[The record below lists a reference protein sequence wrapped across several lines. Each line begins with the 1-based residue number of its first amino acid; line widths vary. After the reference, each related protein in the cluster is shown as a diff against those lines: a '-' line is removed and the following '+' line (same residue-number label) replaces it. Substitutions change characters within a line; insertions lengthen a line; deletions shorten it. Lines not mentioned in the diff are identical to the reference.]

1 MLFVGCSRHSS
12 DSLAVRL
19 EPRRFSAPDHPL
31 PERGKCPV
39 HADRVP
45 GRCVLWDAEGDAGYD
60 LVIDPSRPQLD
71 RLVELFGASGLYVS
85 SEAAVEAFERG
96 GQFNAIDAQTG
107 WRADLIVR
115 KEREFRGEFERR
127 QPAELFG
134 LELALATVE
143 DLIIAKLEWSELGV
157 SELQRRDFLQ
167 LLDAT
172 GSSLDKAYLERWVRS
187 LGLDGAWAKVT
198 QGRR

>member
-1 MLFVGCSRHSS
+1 
-12 DSLAVRL
+12 
-19 EPRRFSAPDHPL
+19 
-31 PERGKCPV
+31 
-39 HADRVP
+39 
-45 GRCVLWDAEGDAGYD
+45 
-60 LVIDPSRPQLD
+60 
-71 RLVELFGASGLYVS
+71 VELFGASGLYVS